1 MVDTR
6 KSSAEKYSFTPNVS
20 SNAFAGKAVEITA
33 WAHLLGSYS
42 FPFSPCVA
50 TDTKCV
56 ESKIS
61 NKDVLKTSVI
71 QSHFN
76 YWDIR
81 RGEFKIV

>member
-1 MVDTR
+1 MDTR
-6 KSSAEKYSFTPNVS
+6 KSNAVKYSFTPNVS

-33 WAHLLGSYS
+33 WAHLLGLYS
-42 FPFSPCVA
+42 FPFAPCVA
-50 TDTKCV
+50 TYTKCV

-71 QSHFN
+71 QRHFN